1 MLVIILIVILIV
13 IDSYIIIKGITIYLY
28 YNDNNDENN
37 AQNKDNK
44 IYIHIYKKIESM
56 WMIILNNNNYI
67 NNK

>member
-13 IDSYIIIKGITIYLY
+13 IDWYIIIKGITIYLY